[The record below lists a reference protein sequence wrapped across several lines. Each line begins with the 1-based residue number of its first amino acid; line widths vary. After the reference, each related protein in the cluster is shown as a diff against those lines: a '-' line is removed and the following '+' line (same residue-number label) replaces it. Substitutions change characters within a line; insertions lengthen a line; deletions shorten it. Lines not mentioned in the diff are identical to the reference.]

1 MALKGLA
8 AEKSSKLLSN
18 IKLRIIIIETLIL
31 SLYIALAVHS
41 YLQQSL

>member
-8 AEKSSKLLSN
+8 AQKSSKLLSN
-18 IKLRIIIIETLIL
+18 IELRIIIIETLIL
-31 SLYIALAVHS
+31 SLYIALAVYS